1 MPIASPLGAASHPM
15 ISLRG
20 ISKAFPGV
28 VANDGID
35 LDIHQS
41 EIHAILGEN
50 GAGKSTLM
58 KILYGFYRADSGRIF
73 LDGRPF
79 IVHSPND
86 ALAAHVGMVFQDFTL
101 IPAFSVAENI
111 GLFLRDLSPVISL
124 KDVGRRIQEISSRYT
139 LAVDPGARVSE
150 LSIGEQQKVEILK
163 LLISD
168 ARLLILDE
176 PTRVLAPHEVEALL
190 GTLKSLRADGYAIV
204 LITHKLREVLG
215 CADRITVLRHGRVSG
230 SLLRK
235 DADETRLL
243 KLMFGKELP
252 RLEFGGRAPVEA
264 NLPALELRGVS
275 TTAEGAETALKN
287 VDLRIYPGEIVGVA
301 GVSGS
306 GQRELADLILGIKAC
321 ASGSKFM
328 FGEQVTR
335 DSVRSLR
342 DRGVCFVPENPLVMA
357 SVPFMS
363 VLENMALTRTR
374 RYARLGGLRFDWHAV
389 NEDFLQ
395 SSSALGFS
403 LPTHALA
410 RSLSGGNLQRMVIV
424 RETAHLPRLMIA
436 SYLTRGLDAQS
447 TIAARS
453 ALLRARENG
462 AGVLLIS
469 EDLEE
474 LFTVSDRIVVLRGGC
489 IVASSKP
496 DETDVFRVGHLMTGS
511 EQQDAASA

>member
-1 MPIASPLGAASHPM
+1 MPSASLPEAASHPM

-20 ISKAFPGV
+20 ISKSFPGV
-28 VANDGID
+28 VANDRID
-35 LDIHQS
+35 LDIHRS

-58 KILYGFYRADSGRIF
+58 KILYGYYRADCGQIF
-73 LDGRPF
+73 LNGQTLA
-79 IVHSPND
+79 VHSPND

-111 GLFLRDLSPVISL
+111 ALFLRDLKPFISL
-124 KDVGRRIQEISSRYT
+124 KDVSRRIEGISSHHA

-150 LSIGEQQKVEILK
+150 LSVGEQQKVEILK

-190 GTLKSLRADGYAIV
+190 GVLRSLRADGYAIAF
-204 LITHKLREVLG
+204 ITHKLREVLA
-215 CADRITVLRHGRVSG
+215 CADRITVLRRGRVSG

-243 KLMFGKELP
+243 NLMFGKELP
-252 RLEFGGRAPVEA
+252 SLEIGGRAPVEA
-264 NLPALELRGVS
+264 NLPALELHGVS
-275 TTAEGAETALKN
+275 TTSEGAETALKD

-301 GVSGS
+301 GVSGN
-306 GQRELADLILGIKAC
+306 GQRELSDLILGMKAC
-321 ASGSKFM
+321 AAGSKFI

-335 DSVRSLR
+335 DSVRSMR
-342 DRGVCFVPENPLVMA
+342 DRGVCFVPENPLLMA

-374 RYARLGGLRFDWHAV
+374 RYARLGGLRIDWHAV
-389 NEDFLQ
+389 NEDFLR

-403 LPTHALA
+403 LPTHAMA
-410 RSLSGGNLQRMVIV
+410 KSLSGGNLQRMVIV
-424 RETAHLPRLMIA
+424 RETAHVPRVIVA

-447 TIAARS
+447 TIAARI
-453 ALLRARENG
+453 ALLRAREKG

-474 LFTVSDRIVVLRGGC
+474 LFSISDRIVVLRGGS
-489 IVASSKP
+489 IVASFKP
-496 DETDVFRVGHLMTGS
+496 DETDAFRVGHFMTGS
-511 EQQDAASA
+511 EIQNAAPA